1 VQEPAAW
8 EGQSVADVMLR
19 RPKTLDVAATV
30 GDVRRLFENP
40 RVETAL
46 LVEGGSFRGAIERDD
61 LPAGAPDDAVALD
74 HARRDLPS
82 IPRTAT
88 VDEALE
94 VLGREGTRR
103 LIVLDSSGEA
113 LDGLLCLNRSGT
125 AFCTA

>member
-1 VQEPAAW
+1 VHEPAAW
-8 EGQSVADVMLR
+8 EGQSVADVMLG

-61 LPAGAPDDAVALD
+61 LPAGAPDDAPAHD

-82 IPRTAT
+82 ISRTAT

-103 LIVLDSSGEA
+103 LIVLDASGEG
-113 LDGLLCLNRSGT
+113 LDGLLSLNRSGT